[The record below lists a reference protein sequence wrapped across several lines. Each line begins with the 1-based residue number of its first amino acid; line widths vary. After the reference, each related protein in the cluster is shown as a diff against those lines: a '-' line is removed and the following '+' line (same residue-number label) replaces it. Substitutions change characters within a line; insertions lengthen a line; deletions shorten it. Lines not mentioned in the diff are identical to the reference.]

1 VIVESSSSFE
11 AVELRGVAKSYG
23 RVAALRPLDL
33 RVEAGRAC
41 VLLGSN
47 GAGKSTLLGILGT
60 LLHPTAGEVRYGSL
74 RPADGA
80 RLRSQIGVCS
90 HSTLC
95 YGDLS
100 GRENL
105 ALFGRLYG
113 VADPS
118 ARAAELL
125 DRVALGAA
133 ADRPARTY
141 SRGMAQRLSI
151 ARALVHSPR
160 LLLLDEPFS
169 GLDRESAAAV
179 AALLSDQARGQILVL
194 ATHDFDAAAGLGR
207 HAVVLRGGRLRAERR
222 SDEPLSGTEL
232 RALYEGSSA

>member
-1 VIVESSSSFE
+1 MAAGAEESFE
-11 AVELRGVAKSYG
+11 SVELSRVSKSYG

-33 RVEAGRAC
+33 RIEAGRAC
-41 VLLGSN
+41 VLMGSN
-47 GAGKSTLLGILGT
+47 GAGKSTLLGILAT
-60 LLHPTAGEVRYGSL
+60 LLRPTAGEVRYGAL
-74 RPADGA
+74 GAADGEQVRA
-80 RLRSQIGVCS
+80 RIGMCA

-105 ALFGRLYG
+105 ELFGKLYR
-113 VADPS
+113 VRDPK

-125 DRVALGAA
+125 ERVGLAAA
-133 ADRPARTY
+133 ADRAARTY

-151 ARALVHSPR
+151 ARALVHKPR

-169 GLDRESAAAV
+169 GLDRESAVDV
-179 AALLSDQARGQILVL
+179 ARLLHDQAHDALMVL

-207 HAVVLRGGRLRAERR
+207 HAVVLRGGRLRAE
-222 SDEPLSGTEL
+222 L
-232 RALYEGSSA
+232 RADDPLDGAALRGLYEGSAA